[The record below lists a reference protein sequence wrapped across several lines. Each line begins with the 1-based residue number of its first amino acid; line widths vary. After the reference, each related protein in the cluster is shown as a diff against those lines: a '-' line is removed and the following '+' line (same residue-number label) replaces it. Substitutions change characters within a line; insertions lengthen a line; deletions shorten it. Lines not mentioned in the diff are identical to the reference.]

1 MTLKLS
7 ESMIDFKKCFEE
19 KSLSLYGMVLI
30 SSFAILFVFSS
41 QSQYYVAAQTTS
53 SMMMGDEMASANQT
67 IGHDMSNTD
76 MSMMNMMME
85 MMNMMQMMMNMMN
98 MSSGMTDGVDMNMSD
113 SSGMNVSTPITH
125 SQGGSNT
132 SMMMPPQ

>member
-7 ESMIDFKKCFEE
+7 DSMIDFKKYFEE

-53 SMMMGDEMASANQT
+53 SMMTGDEMASANQT
-67 IGHDMSNTD
+67 KGHDMSNAD
-76 MSMMNMMME
+76 NNMMNMMMN
-85 MMNMMQMMMNMMN
+85 MMNMMEMMMNMMN
-98 MSSGMTDGVDMNMSD
+98 MSSGMSDGVGMNMSD
-113 SSGMNVSTPITH
+113 STGMKMSTPMTH
-125 SQGGSNT
+125 SQGGSNM
-132 SMMMPPQ
+132 SMMMP

>member
-19 KSLSLYGMVLI
+19 RSRSLYGMVLI

-53 SMMMGDEMASANQT
+53 SMMMGDETASANQT
-67 IGHDMSNTD
+67 KGHDMSNAD
-76 MSMMNMMME
+76 MNMME
-85 MMNMMQMMMNMMN
+85 MMNMMMNMMN
-98 MSSGMTDGVDMNMSD
+98 MSSGMSDGVGMKMSDSTGMNMS
-113 SSGMNVSTPITH
+113 TPMTH
-125 SQGGSNT
+125 SQGGSNM
-132 SMMMPPQ
+132 SMMMP

>member
-19 KSLSLYGMVLI
+19 KSISLYGMVLI

-41 QSQYYVAAQTTS
+41 QSQYYVAAQTNS

-67 IGHDMSNTD
+67 KGHDMSNAD
-76 MSMMNMMME
+76 NNMME
-85 MMNMMQMMMNMMN
+85 MMMNMMN
-98 MSSGMTDGVDMNMSD
+98 MSSGMSDGVGMNMSD
-113 SSGMNVSTPITH
+113 STGMNMSTPMTH
-125 SQGGSNT
+125 SQGGSNM
-132 SMMMPPQ
+132 SMMMP